1 MKVLILLACMFA
13 STMAAPKNELTC
25 TLCTDIITDLDAWLT
40 SDKTEQEIIDFVA
53 QICAA
58 IGAIISGF
66 EATCNFLIASQ
77 LPAIIEGLVND
88 NLNPTQVC
96 TDVLGACP

>member
-1 MKVLILLACMFA
+1 MVRLDSHPATITSTIMKVLILLACMFA

-25 TLCTDIITDLDAWLT
+25 TLCTDIITD
-40 SDKTEQEIIDFVA
+40 FVA

-58 IGAIISGF
+58 IGALISGF
-66 EATCNFLIASQ
+66 EETCNFLIASQ

-88 NLNPTQVC
+88 NLNPTQLC